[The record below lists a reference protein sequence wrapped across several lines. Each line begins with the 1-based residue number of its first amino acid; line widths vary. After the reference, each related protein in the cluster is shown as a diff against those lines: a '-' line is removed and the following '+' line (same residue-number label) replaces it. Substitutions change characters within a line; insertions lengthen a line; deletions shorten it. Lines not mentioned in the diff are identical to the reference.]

1 MTGRFSKSRFGS
13 NVSGED
19 VNPMDGLSNLA
30 DVMLVLAVGIMLALV
45 LHWNIDVS
53 PITSTPVPP
62 KTGEEFSE
70 IEGLTDGEET
80 PLDSEAEYE
89 DLGSGRIYR
98 DPSTGKY
105 YLVQDDADD

>member
-1 MTGRFSKSRFGS
+1 MTGLFRKSRFS
-13 NVSGED
+13 NNVSGED

-30 DVMLVLAVGIMLALV
+30 DVMLVMAVGIMLALV
-45 LHWNIDVS
+45 LHWNIDVT
-53 PITSTPVPP
+53 PRTSTPVTST
-62 KTGEEFSE
+62 TGEEFSE
-70 IEGLTDGEET
+70 IEGFADGLDT

-105 YLVQDDADD
+105 YLVQDNAGD